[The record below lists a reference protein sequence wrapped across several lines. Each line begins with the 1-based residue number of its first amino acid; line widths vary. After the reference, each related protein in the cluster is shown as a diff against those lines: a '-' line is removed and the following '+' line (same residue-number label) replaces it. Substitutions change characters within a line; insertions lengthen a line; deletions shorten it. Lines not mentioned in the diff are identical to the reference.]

1 MADGFIHIKNKIIV
15 VGGRL
20 TGLNE
25 SIKLIDN
32 VRYYEGNIPS
42 LSLSLSLFLAI
53 NAKFLI
59 GGYLATLP
67 LQWRLIQ
74 NYLSPWVSKRLIKV
88 RSFQL
93 LMI

>member
-42 LSLSLSLFLAI
+42 LSLFLAI

-74 NYLSPWVSKRLIKV
+74 NYLSPLVSKRLIKV